1 MHDCAFGLL
10 SIKSIKNNRLK
21 PLNLKI
27 NTMDKANNS
36 KRFKTIQNVFTF
48 CS

>member
-27 NTMDKANNS
+27 NTMDKAN
-36 KRFKTIQNVFTF
+36 KTIQNVFTF